1 MHLML
6 LQTITGIYIYIYIYI
21 YKTETTGI
29 IYISISY
36 DGIVPIRVDAKD
48 GVRINTKIYT

>member
-6 LQTITGIYIYIYIYI
+6 LQTITGIYM

>member
-1 MHLML
+1 ML
-6 LQTITGIYIYIYIYI
+6 LQTITGIYIYTCK
-21 YKTETTGI
+21 KTETTGI

-48 GVRINTKIYT
+48 GVRITTKIYT